1 MHIFAGRRGAALRG
15 STVRRA
21 PRPREQPSLDAAHPP
36 RRWGPRPALAP
47 RPPRSPMWMMES
59 ARTDTHWHIQGR
71 SHSVSASMSPGR
83 AAHPPGPGARPR
95 AARSGEAPVRVQ
107 SRAAP
112 RESEARPCVF
122 PRAPAP
128 APCARPSPAQPS
140 AVGLPLRWW
149 LRRRWRPEPRP
160 ARRGRPAA
168 AAAAAALPAALE
180 ASEAAE
186 AVAAAAGSA
195 RRLRASCVSEPRRG
209 AELRRTP
216 PPLLLP
222 LDSAPLPSLLASS
235 PPPSSR
241 PRDCGASASQRGAL
255 PLAARRGRR
264 VLSASS
270 PRDARRP
277 AERWGPAGAAAGRDL
292 AALGLVPPVRQGP
305 EDGEGSACDC
315 PRGFPEPPG
324 PRQPQPPCVSG
335 HDPRPGQRAPLG
347 AGPGVAG
354 RETGRGTEPGTE
366 TQGEPKG
373 TRRGQTSRSRAAA
386 AGSNPNWPHRHW
398 RPPIPHPAASGSA
411 GSRAGGSHSEAQFM
425 AGNRRIRDRGAW
437 T

>member
-1 MHIFAGRRGAALRG
+1 
-15 STVRRA
+15 
-21 PRPREQPSLDAAHPP
+21 
-36 RRWGPRPALAP
+36 
-47 RPPRSPMWMMES
+47 MWMMES

-160 ARRGRPAA
+160 ARWGRPA

-186 AVAAAAGSA
+186 AVAAVAAAAGSA
-195 RRLRASCVSEPRRG
+195 RRLRARCVSEPRRG

-222 LDSAPLPSLLASS
+222 LDSAPLPPCPPPS

-277 AERWGPAGAAAGRDL
+277 AERWGPARAAARRDL

-305 EDGEGSACDC
+305 EDGEGSASDC

-324 PRQPQPPCVSG
+324 PRRPQPPCVLG

-347 AGPGVAG
+347 AGPGVAV

-386 AGSNPNWPHRHW
+386 AGSNPSWPHRHW
-398 RPPIPHPAASGSA
+398 RAPIPHPAAPGSA